1 MMEVVSIYLL
11 IPVGMLL
18 TLAIE
23 LFIANIDKDKKRDEK
38 RDKKRDNKD
47 GRD

>member
-23 LFIANIDKDKKRDEK
+23 LFIADIDIDAKDKKRN
-38 RDKKRDNKD
+38 NKD
-47 GRD
+47 DDDLRK